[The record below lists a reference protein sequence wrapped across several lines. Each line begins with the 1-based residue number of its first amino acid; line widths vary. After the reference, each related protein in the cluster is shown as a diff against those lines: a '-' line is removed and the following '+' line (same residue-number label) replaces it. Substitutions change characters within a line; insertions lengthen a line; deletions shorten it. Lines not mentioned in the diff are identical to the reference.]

1 MSNRPAFLPRSANPF
16 RGRLSGSL
24 LLRRAQPLA
33 ASLAAACWPGS
44 VVCGNG
50 LHGRGAVAALGSR
63 PTRQDSYRSPA
74 CRTARHYR
82 RMGVGKYCP
91 AVRRASPSRRA
102 SEAHRKPKADECVIE
117 SKERPQPHAVER
129 RRFTMD
135 SCRGDLSRL
144 RKERAKAGTQRP
156 YSITHCSAAGVYG
169 RQAQRLNGCSAAKR
183 VIAHSAKLRSM
194 NRTNSQADQFERFS
208 GGLGGRTFI
217 GRCEHV

>member
-33 ASLAAACWPGS
+33 A
-44 VVCGNG
+44 
-50 LHGRGAVAALGSR
+50 
-63 PTRQDSYRSPA
+63 SPA

-135 SCRGDLSRL
+135 SRRGDLSRL

-156 YSITHCSAAGVYG
+156 YSITH
-169 RQAQRLNGCSAAKR
+169 CSAAKR